1 MKSKIHEYQNAIL
14 TMSKTLSFIFLAI
27 LLLLRCSNNDEPP
40 KAPVDQLPPATQV
53 GANKAGCLVNGEVFL
68 PLQSNIFGIPSVT
81 CSYQFIGNSF
91 EFALG
96 IRNDKLD
103 NVRGITILSN
113 KLEFIQGQT
122 YSLNLEQ
129 NVNSSFAY
137 YKIGFLNYSTNSIK
151 QGQLKITK
159 LDQVNA
165 IISGT
170 FWFDAVNNSGEII
183 KITEGRF
190 DMKYSQ

>member
-1 MKSKIHEYQNAIL
+1 MKNLILIL
-14 TMSKTLSFIFLAI
+14 TVMLIISSCNKDDDA
-27 LLLLRCSNNDEPP
+27 P

-53 GANKAGCLVNGEVFL
+53 GANKVGCLVNGEVFL

-170 FWFDAVNNSGEII
+170 FWFDAVNNSGEIV